1 MDFDRLAVT
10 DLSLNP
16 HNDRHGT
23 LRDETAAIQWLLDHR
38 DNHMRALAKDLAE
51 QKRLYEYPLVRKEGD
66 KYVVF
71 DGNRRTC
78 CIKLM
83 LNPELAPSGKWRD
96 FFEEFDTAEMSK
108 FFAYIECE
116 IESDLAIID
125 EILYRRHTGTQE
137 GVGQTQWDPDGKSN
151 FLQRTGKDSV
161 GIGES
166 IEKTLKAERLVPD
179 TANLPWS
186 NLQRLLSSEPI
197 RRRIGISFSG
207 GVLTYLGNK
216 TENLQTLQRI
226 ALDATDRKSDRHAG
240 LTEFWNNETKGRYL
254 DRLKSEG
261 YSVDNVKSKGSSE
274 ANGSSDSTPPLRIV
288 PTGRKVKQKNLISRA
303 DHNPFINHVSC
314 ERAEA
319 IWRELQFEL
328 EFDVHD
334 NAIAVLVRV
343 LLELAV
349 TEYARSQ
356 GIALSLI
363 HI

>member
-1 MDFDRLAVT
+1 M
-10 DLSLNP
+10 
-16 HNDRHGT
+16 
-23 LRDETAAIQWLLDHR
+23 
-38 DNHMRALAKDLAE
+38 
-51 QKRLYEYPLVRKEGD
+51 
-66 KYVVF
+66 
-71 DGNRRTC
+71 
-78 CIKLM
+78 
-83 LNPELAPSGKWRD
+83 
-96 FFEEFDTAEMSK
+96 
-108 FFAYIECE
+108 
-116 IESDLAIID
+116 
-125 EILYRRHTGTQE
+125 
-137 GVGQTQWDPDGKSN
+137 
-151 FLQRTGKDSV
+151 
-161 GIGES
+161 
-166 IEKTLKAERLVPD
+166 
-179 TANLPWS
+179 
-186 NLQRLLSSEPI
+186 
-197 RRRIGISFSG
+197 
-207 GVLTYLGNK
+207 LTYLGNK

-356 GIALSLI
+356 GIAFERNDPLVRKVSSVADSMMNRGFFDSKARSLI
-363 HI
+363 KKFESDKPLISAHSMHQYVHNAQFHPAKSDLKSLWNVIRPLVVYSTK